1 LELLASNPLLLEF
14 FFQKRK
20 RKRKDFNPSTWRKG
34 RGVTREEIVEKKNCI
49 HANQKNA
56 ATYK

>member
-1 LELLASNPLLLEF
+1 LELLASNPLLLEMF
-14 FFQKRK
+14 FLKK
-20 RKRKDFNPSTWRKG
+20 KKRKDFHPSTWRKG
-34 RGVTREEIVEKKNCI
+34 SGVTREEIVEKKNCI